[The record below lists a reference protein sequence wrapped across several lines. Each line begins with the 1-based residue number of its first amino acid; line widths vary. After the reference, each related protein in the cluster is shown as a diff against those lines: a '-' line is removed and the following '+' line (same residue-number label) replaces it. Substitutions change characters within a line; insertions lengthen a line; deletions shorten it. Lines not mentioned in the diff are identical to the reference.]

1 MPRTWQAWL
10 YFKLEG
16 SGLWKVKW
24 QQWTPLA
31 FSGNWYRYPDKH
43 HSYREVRRSSSR
55 PRVGSS
61 HCQWSFPHDPGR
73 DPRPDYLIRQSTYS
87 PPPSF
92 LFVSSFFSSSIFSFY
107 QPNFLYLVKWYLIH
121 VYTELYLVS
130 LILNIES
137 FCLKSLLIVSFCF
150 IIMFPLFFELLQ
162 CSSWYGGKWSDP
174 VYTNNLPSLNEI
186 MPLDTKK

>member
-1 MPRTWQAWL
+1 MKTSWQ
-10 YFKLEG
+10 
-16 SGLWKVKW
+16 
-24 QQWTPLA
+24 TPLLSRGKA
-31 FSGNWYRYPDKH
+31 LLKQGKGRLLSLPVKFPSWLRPWPKARLPD
-43 HSYREVRRSSSR
+43 S
-55 PRVGSS
+55 PI
-61 HCQWSFPHDPGR
+61 
-73 DPRPDYLIRQSTYS
+73 YLLP

-121 VYTELYLVS
+121 VYTELYLVC

-162 CSSWYGGKWSDP
+162 CSSWYGGKWPDP